1 VLFYS
6 YNDFISNFRTNING
20 PSSPYTYEYAIDQT
34 AVKLVEAEEFT
45 QMKVSI
51 SNILATI
58 KGGGREKIEF
68 WWADSTIIQD
78 PSNNTLTEGKIV
90 GYLNFYEYIPASTEN
105 AAKGGGSSL
114 KYTLISM
121 FSINMGLKFAIKSSA
136 ALMWSLIHVL
146 QLFRYILMI
155 NIKMPGL
162 IAIVMKYLGVVIGE
176 VDEMEEIFPDV
187 LDTYI
192 INGAS
197 LNVNATVL
205 PRFAEYGYESPYVNQ
220 LHGKQI
226 TMFTAFIIIGIP
238 LVYFLS
244 KIFKNVKYLG
254 PKFGGMWVGIFWN
267 GPIRTFIELYIEI
280 CLAFFMH
287 TFNIRFMNY
296 SGVIATLF

>member
-1 VLFYS
+1 VFFYS
-6 YNDFISNFRTNING
+6 YDDFISNFRTNING
-20 PSSPYTYEYAIDQT
+20 PSSPYTYDYKIDQT
-34 AVKLVEAEEFT
+34 DSKLVENKEFT
-45 QMKVSI
+45 EIKVSI

-58 KGGGREKIEF
+58 KGRGREKIEF
-68 WWADSTIIQD
+68 WWADSTVIQD
-78 PSNNTLTEGKIV
+78 RSNNTLTKGKIV
-90 GYLNFYEYIPASTEN
+90 GYLNFYEYIPAAIKN
-105 AAKGGGSSL
+105 AVKKGGSSL

-121 FSINMGLKFAIKSSA
+121 FSINMGLKFIIKSSA
-136 ALMWSLIHVL
+136 ALMWSLINVL

-162 IAIVMKYLGVVIGE
+162 IATVIKYLGVVIGE
-176 VDEMEEIFPDV
+176 IDEMEMLFPDV

-192 INGAS
+192 INGTS

-238 LVYFLS
+238 LVYFFS

-254 PKFGGMWVGIFWN
+254 PKFGGMLVGIFWN
-267 GPIRTFIELYIEI
+267 GPIRTFIELYIEVS
-280 CLAFFMH
+280 LAFFMH

-296 SGVIATLF
+296 SGVVATLF